1 MTRPLISDAA
11 GAALSPLWLGEFPK
25 NIGPVFR
32 SEGAES
38 KEVSGL
44 PLEEVVVLE
53 PVKTLVLRYNT
64 SICDLLVCS
73 EVRTWCAY
81 QTLL

>member
-1 MTRPLISDAA
+1 MDAA
-11 GAALSPLWLGEFPK
+11 HGVGE
-25 NIGPVFR
+25 V
-32 SEGAES
+32 EGE
-38 KEVSGL
+38 GNGTD
-44 PLEEVVVLE
+44 VLE